1 MPFLPFTVNFAWFQT
16 PTFKHYKFFD
26 ISNKNNSLA
35 PQGQRLRYP
44 RGRGGCKGEG
54 CATPG
59 AGRLQGQRLRYP
71 RGGEATG
78 AKAVLPPGWER
89 CKDKGCATPGAGR
102 PQGQRLR
109 YPRGGEAAGAKTRL
123 TIYSIV
129 QAPESAHR
137 LTFTAILRG
146 FFQQF
151 NSENRFCLHKR
162 TTYRRGN
169 KIKILSDEA
178 FPWGLAGG
186 GRSGSNLCKRTY
198 LRQKNFTQQQQQ
210 QQQQQQ

>member
-59 AGRLQGQRLRYP
+59 AGRL
-71 RGGEATG
+71 
-78 AKAVLPPGWER
+78 
-89 CKDKGCATPGAGR
+89 
-102 PQGQRLR
+102 QGQRLR